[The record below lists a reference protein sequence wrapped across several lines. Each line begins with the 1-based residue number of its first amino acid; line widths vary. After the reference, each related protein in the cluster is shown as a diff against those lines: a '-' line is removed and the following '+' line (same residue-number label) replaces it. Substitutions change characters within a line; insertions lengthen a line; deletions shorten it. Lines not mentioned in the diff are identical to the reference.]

1 MKYDHFFVQHA
12 TKREKMWVYR
22 PFSQERY
29 NFPLLLKMAG
39 YGRWEKEETFSRVKS
54 TDFFVEYV
62 AHGNVHLVQDKKE
75 YIIQPGEVYL
85 LRKGATHTYSVG
97 PSGQLLKRFVQIGG
111 TNMEHHIQLL
121 GLWEQDR
128 IRPQDP
134 QKIERLLKR
143 VTKLLAN
150 APGDE
155 NLELHVQL
163 SCLAYEIL
171 LELSLS
177 LKSSVPILIENAL
190 TFMHEN
196 LHRSLSRQDICQH
209 LGVSMPYFNR
219 LFSYHMNCTPVA
231 YFLRQKFNWAAQL
244 LRTRSFSVKEISYTT
259 GFEDPL
265 YFSAQFKKQFGVSP
279 TQYRKRTA
287 QIVEKESR
295 SNYHP
300 CTGR

>member
-1 MKYDHFFVQHA
+1 
-12 TKREKMWVYR
+12 MWVYR

-39 YGRWEKEETFSRVKS
+39 YARWEKEESFSRAKS

-62 AHGNVHLVQDKKE
+62 SHGDVHLIQDKKE

-85 LRKGATHTYSVG
+85 LRKGSTHTYSVG
-97 PSGQLLKRFVQIGG
+97 PSGMLLKRFVQLGG
-111 TNMEHHIQLL
+111 TNMDHHIQLL

-134 QKIERLLKR
+134 QKIERLLKQA
-143 VTKLLAN
+143 TSLLAN

-155 NLELHVQL
+155 DLDLHVQL
-163 SCLAYEIL
+163 SSLAYQIL

-177 LKSSVPILIENAL
+177 LKSSVPVLIENAL

-196 LHRSLSRQDICQH
+196 LHRSLSRQEICEH

-244 LRTRSFSVKEISYTT
+244 LRTRTFSVKEVSYTT
-259 GFEDPL
+259 GFDDPL

-287 QIVEKESR
+287 QMTEKESK
-295 SNYHP
+295 SSYHP
-300 CTGR
+300 CTGRS